1 MYASYLSSSGKV
13 YVCMCVCEREE
24 AGGGGGGEEREE
36 VADLQMCQNGE
47 PW

>member
-1 MYASYLSSSGKV
+1 MYA
-13 YVCMCVCEREE
+13 CVCERERRR
-24 AGGGGGGEEREE
+24 GGGGCGEEREE